1 MLDPEI
7 EAALNDQINFEQS
20 AAHEYLAMAA
30 HFEQRNLKGFA
41 AFMKA
46 QSFEERDHAMRL
58 FDHVFSRGGRVT
70 LGSIVEPRSEF
81 ESPKAVFD
89 AAYSREQANTRAIH
103 DLYGLAANK
112 NDYPTQTMLQWFIT
126 EQVEE
131 EEWCQE
137 AVTLLEMAGD
147 NKSALLMLDR
157 RYGEHAQEG

>member
-1 MLDPEI
+1 
-7 EAALNDQINFEQS
+7 
-20 AAHEYLAMAA
+20 
-30 HFEQRNLKGFA
+30 
-41 AFMKA
+41 MK
-46 QSFEERDHAMRL
+46 
-58 FDHVFSRGGRVT
+58 
-70 LGSIVEPRSEF
+70 LGSIVEPRGEF
-81 ESPKAVFD
+81 QSPKAVFD

-103 DLYGLAANK
+103 DLYGLAADK

-157 RYGEHAQEG
+157 RYGEQAQEG